1 MTMNEKILET
11 FSNLGFKLEKSGDI
25 GYSFG
30 YEGLNL
36 LYILNEGDEEFFSI
50 ALPCICDC
58 NKDNA
63 LTAFALIEKI
73 NSSLKYVKANT
84 LADSVWLFYERELI
98 SEQEDLMPVIPR
110 MIQHLEAALAFAHRT
125 MPEIEKSMTEDN
137 TDESDTENIED
148 GKAGDENNSFFSHIC
163 RCFLDKCKDLA
174 SEDDTDEICPE
185 EGKDEKT
192 SDDNSKK

>member
-1 MTMNEKILET
+1 MKEKILET
-11 FSNLGFKLEKSGDI
+11 FADLGFKLEKSGDI

-36 LYILNEGDEEFFSI
+36 LYILNEDDEEFFSI

-63 LTAFALIEKI
+63 LTAFALMEKI

-84 LADSVWLFYERELI
+84 LADSVWLFYERELV
-98 SEQEDLMPVIPR
+98 SEQEDLMPVMPR

-125 MPEIEKSMTEDN
+125 MPEIEKSMAEDN
-137 TDESDTENIED
+137 TDESDTENIAEE
-148 GKAGDENNSFFSHIC
+148 KAGDDNKSFFSHIC
-163 RCFLDKCKDLA
+163 RRFLDNFKDLA
-174 SEDDTDEICPE
+174 SEDDTDEICSE
-185 EGKDEKT
+185 EVKDEKT
-192 SDDNSKK
+192 SDDNSNK